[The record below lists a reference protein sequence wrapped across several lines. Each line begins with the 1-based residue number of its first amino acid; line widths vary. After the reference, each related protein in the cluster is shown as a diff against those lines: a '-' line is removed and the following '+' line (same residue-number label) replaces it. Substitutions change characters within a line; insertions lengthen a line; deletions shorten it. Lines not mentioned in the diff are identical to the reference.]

1 MALMRGPATTLM
13 AAALIAAAMALT
25 PVLIAAQS
33 ASPDEDSPEILPE
46 GKGRDETFYSCVA
59 CHSTMIIRRQG
70 MTRPQWESAL
80 VWMTERHGLPVIDEP
95 DRSLILDYLAAK
107 FGPKPSGRPPSP
119 FLQKSN

>member
-1 MALMRGPATTLM
+1 MALRSGLAAT
-13 AAALIAAAMALT
+13 LIAAAMALT
-25 PVLIAAQS
+25 PAPVEAQS
-33 ASPDEDSPEILPE
+33 ADADEDSPEVLPE

-70 MTRPQWESAL
+70 MTRPQWEAAL

-119 FLQKSN
+119 FLQKLN

>member
-1 MALMRGPATTLM
+1 
-13 AAALIAAAMALT
+13 MALT
-25 PVLIAAQS
+25 RWLAAASIAAVMMLPLPPAAAQS
-33 ASPDEDSPEILPE
+33 ADVDEDSPEVLPE

-70 MTRPQWESAL
+70 MTRPQWDAAL
-80 VWMTERHGLPVIDEP
+80 VWMTERHGLPAIDEP

-107 FGPKPSGRPPSP
+107 FGPKPTGRSPSP